1 MENWPAM
8 DVKTL
13 QLELSAMGA
22 DPGAADGVFG
32 PLTRAAVAAVL
43 SEAGIERWRSWSW
56 ARRRIAAEQLI
67 YRRHGIDSGEI
78 DGLVGPQ
85 TLHAREAFAT
95 LQATGELPTW
105 RDERLLPLPENA
117 RFPRQV
123 QTVWPPAS
131 GVTAR
136 FGAMGRNQV
145 MLELPFAMRLAWDL
159 KTTVRRFS
167 IHEMVHDSALR
178 VLNRVFA
185 HYGEREIRRLHLDLF
200 GGCLNVRRMRGGSA
214 WSMHSWGIA
223 IDFDPAGNQLQWG
236 RDKARLARPEY
247 DPFWRFWREEGWLS
261 LGQARDFDWM
271 HVQAA
276 RL

>member
-1 MENWPAM
+1 M
-8 DVKTL
+8 DVTTL

-22 DPGAADGVFG
+22 DPGAADGIFG
-32 PLTRAAVAAVL
+32 PLTQGAVASAL
-43 SEAGIERWRSWSW
+43 TEAGIERWRNWSW
-56 ARRRIAAEQLI
+56 ARRGVAAEQLI
-67 YRRHGIDSGEI
+67 YRRRGIDTGEI

-85 TLHAREAFAT
+85 TLYAREAYVT
-95 LQATGELPTW
+95 LQETGELPSW
-105 RDERLLPLPENA
+105 RDARLLPLPDDE

-123 QTVWPPAS
+123 RTVWPRAS
-131 GVTAR
+131 EVTDR
-136 FGAMGRNQV
+136 FGPVGRNQA

-159 KTTVRRFS
+159 KTRVRRFS
-167 IHEMVHDSALR
+167 IHEKVHDSALR
-178 VLNRVFA
+178 VFERLLG
-185 HYGEREIRRLHLDLF
+185 HYGEHEIRRLHLDLF
-200 GGCLNVRRMRGGSA
+200 GGCLNVRRMRGGGA